1 MEIYKLYDSEY
12 KFVNLIWEVELM
24 DLSELVWTCFTRFGW
39 PKSITRTALRSL
51 CEHGILQVED
61 SVISAR
67 VSKEQIERCSSEL
80 IPVKSFRRSL
90 SRFFILLSNFKNKMK
105 SMMDYE
111 KKSFRIFHGFLV
123 VTIVCGIILTG
134 YLNRPLTAEEVRAA
148 QYAAT
153 KEQNTKISTQIDD
166 LVFPDNLTAGR
177 RSTTWVDNT
186 LYSIDCCFEIKNTS
200 TSLNSFGII
209 RDDLDS
215 LSAAASSI
223 FAQIDDIGSLRFI
236 VYGDD
241 YSSIVSYDKCVD
253 SNDLTNYSLLENI
266 VFYHSRDEL
275 NDQANS
281 NTISDLNDTAIYNTD
296 F

>member
-12 KFVNLIWEVELM
+12 KFIDLIWEVELM

-51 CEHGILQVED
+51 CERGILQVED

-67 VSKEQIERCSSEL
+67 VSKEQVERCTSEL
-80 IPVKSFRRSL
+80 IPVKPFRRLL
-90 SRFFILLSNFKNKMK
+90 SRFFIFLSAFKNKMK
-105 SMMDYE
+105 SIMDYK

-134 YLNRPLTAEEVRAA
+134 YLNRPRTAGEIRAA

-153 KEQNTKISTQIDD
+153 KEQNTKISMQIEG
-166 LVFPDNLTAGR
+166 LVFPDNLIAGR
-177 RSTTWVDNT
+177 RSTTWDGDT
-186 LYSIDCCFEIKNTS
+186 LRSIDCYFEINDKSISANV
-200 TSLNSFGII
+200 FDVIKV
-209 RDDLDS
+209 DLGS
-215 LSAAASSI
+215 LSQNASSI
-223 FAQIDDIGSLRFI
+223 FTQIDSLSSVNFI
-236 VYGDD
+236 IYGDG
-241 YSSIVSYDKCVD
+241 YSGRVVYDKCVD